1 MDWLRQGNHM
11 PTRARA
17 TAWLL
22 LVLGLMVLA
31 VIITGCD
38 GPLANCQR
46 SSIANSGKNV
56 DDGNQRP
63 YIPRGNRP
71 PAAECS

>member
-1 MDWLRQGNHM
+1 M
-11 PTRARA
+11 PARARA

-22 LVLGLMVLA
+22 VLLILVVLA
-31 VIITGCD
+31 VIVAGCD
-38 GPLANCQR
+38 GPLASCQR
-46 SSIANSGKNV
+46 SSIANSGKNA

-71 PAAECS
+71 PAAECT